1 MNRKTFLATII
12 SGICIWLLTPAHK
25 VRSIFNRLKKS
36 PCPNEHELKTASRIA
51 EYIYPEDD
59 SPGSVSLGIYNFF
72 TVQFKTSYYQEFIP
86 SIKRLT
92 KYLDSECRKDHGK
105 DFLSSGAMSQN
116 KLLDSIAF
124 EKKNQTNNSAK
135 KDLHTL
141 IDLTLEGCFS
151 DPMHGGNRNKQAWK
165 SLGGSIKEDWF
176 YA

>member
-36 PCPNEHELKTASRIA
+36 PCPSEHELETASRIA
-51 EYIYPEDD
+51 EYIYPEEGT
-59 SPGSVSLGIYNFF
+59 PGSRSLGIHNFF
-72 TVQFKTSYYQEFIP
+72 TVQFKSPYYQEFIP

-92 KYLDSECRKDHGK
+92 KYLDSECQKDHGK
-105 DFLSSGAMSQN
+105 DFLSSETTVQN
-116 KLLDSIAF
+116 KLLDSLAF
-124 EKKNQTNNSAK
+124 DKKNQINNKPK
-135 KDLHTL
+135 KDFHTL

-151 DPMHGGNRNKQAWK
+151 DPMYGGNKNKQAWNVM
-165 SLGGSIKEDWF
+165 GGTIKEDWF